1 MWTIAR
7 RAVLVRGGS
16 SLQHLLAPSKSG
28 SGCES
33 ANTNAER
40 NPTRTSSGS
49 SPSSPRLIGIGARTT
64 SPFSPLRTQRPSL
77 SDVRNPATR
86 VASIPRS
93 WHAANRRT
101 STAPALLAA
110 AARNRAHG
118 ARRARPPT
126 ARASSW
132 PSRPPRC
139 RARPAR
145 ACAAHPRT
153 HGRVRTSGGRAPQ
166 ARASTDSCCLRRSR
180 EPAAETQRLS
190 RSQSGGRE
198 RAGPRRSRR
207 SPAWEAELSRQRDT
221 ARAMCKENI
230 DLVLDRSAHLAQ
242 ERSMSRRSSGT
253 RTLG

>member
-145 ACAAHPRT
+145 ACAAPPTHPRT
-153 HGRVRTSGGRAPQ
+153 GANLGRPGPAGPRLDRQLLPQ
-166 ARASTDSCCLRRSR
+166 ALARASRRNSAAVALAIRREGARGTTTIAALPCMGSGTLSSARYCAGDVQGEHRSR
-180 EPAAETQRLS
+180 VGSVRPF
-190 RSQSGGRE
+190 
-198 RAGPRRSRR
+198 GPG
-207 SPAWEAELSRQRDT
+207 T
-221 ARAMCKENI
+221 
-230 DLVLDRSAHLAQ
+230 LD
-242 ERSMSRRSSGT
+242 E
-253 RTLG
+253 